1 MKIST
6 RLSAIVLSALAAIST
21 ISCEKPVIEPEDNGN
36 SFTYEGNTYKV
47 RSVVLHELENN
58 MTQIW
63 MSETAGYTTVDEIEA
78 SVGELVL
85 TIPTGKIGN
94 GKQSANE
101 SNVGNLIRYDGKRNS
116 GFYTF
121 TCNKDE
127 SAKTITIEFSSQN
140 LKSST
145 GNAIEGSYS
154 GPYSEYTLAE
164 LQNQWAYN
172 REARAITGVDY
183 FEMEDGEP
191 SKLIIYEDDNKAIEL
206 TLAKERI
213 GVPVTIGGSSTPPE
227 TAVLF
232 DNGEEFKIWTDSKPT
247 AYGKISVVLSNE
259 TIAVSIK
266 LTNEG
271 GKTLVANYSGAYRFR
286 YGNKANRCIF
296 NSGSDGYGYNG
307 KFSLDNVQAT
317 ETSNDVTFRFTPD
330 THSEN
335 CLVDANL
342 VPTLKISKSLINKGD
357 VNIDTTPYAWEFFYH
372 NFQVFSYDAA
382 NTDRPTAHSG
392 SVLNVE
398 RDDNGAY
405 TINLEVTH
413 MMTKIVTQDKKD
425 ENGNVVTEW
434 VPKKDENGLP
444 VLDAEDNP
452 IMEEV
457 PVKEQV
463 QILVPS
469 SMDLFFKAN

>member
-6 RLSAIVLSALAAIST
+6 RLSAIVLSALAAISI
-21 ISCEKPVIEPEDNGN
+21 ISCEKPVPEPEDNGN
-36 SFTYEGNTYKV
+36 TFTYEGNTYKV
-47 RSVVLHELENN
+47 RSVVLYELENN

-140 LKSST
+140 LKSSAK
-145 GNAIEGSYS
+145 NAIEGSYS

-191 SKLIIYEDDNKAIEL
+191 SRLVIYENDNKAIEL
-206 TLAKERI
+206 TLAKKHI
-213 GVPVTIGGSSTPPE
+213 GVPVIIGGSSTPAE
-227 TAVLF
+227 TEVLF
-232 DNGEEFKIWTDSKPT
+232 DNGEEFKIES
-247 AYGKISVVLSNE
+247 AYGSISVGLSNE
-259 TIAVSIK
+259 QIAVSIK

-271 GKTLVANYSGAYRFR
+271 GKTLTANYTGAYRFR
-286 YGNKANRCIF
+286 YGNKTNRCIYS
-296 NSGSDGYGYNG
+296 SGSEGGNGYDGTFLLSSM
-307 KFSLDNVQAT
+307 KVSESDK
-317 ETSNDVTFRFTPD
+317 VTFTFTPGEHLGGGQIFA
-330 THSEN
+330 TN
-335 CLVDANL
+335 
-342 VPTLKISKSLINKGD
+342 PTLTVDNSLIGLGE
-357 VNIDTTPYAWEFFYH
+357 VNTQDISYALSFKYYTFQLDTQHTEAIP
-372 NFQVFSYDAA
+372 
-382 NTDRPTAHSG
+382 G
-392 SVLNVE
+392 SVINVE
-398 RDDNGAY
+398 KSSDGTYTVNAELAYVSGTVTKYRDM
-405 TINLEVTH
+405 V
-413 MMTKIVTQDKKD
+413 D

-434 VPKKDENGLP
+434 VEEFDELSGEIIQ
-444 VLDAEDNP
+444 VEKAKQEEYQEDV
-452 IMEEV
+452 ITT
-457 PVKEQV
+457 
-463 QILVPS
+463 I
-469 SMDLFFKAN
+469 DLFYNGPATND